1 MTDETLT
8 PRDVT
13 PMELGRVRYTPLQM
27 ENIYTHFRWNNDPE
41 LNRLDSEIPY
51 EEETFGEFKK
61 RFEKLCYN
69 PSAFHFD
76 FEIHTQDGDLIGVA
90 YVARI
95 SEHNQHGLI
104 GITIG
109 DRDYWGKGYGRESM
123 RLILRFCFQELD
135 LHRVSA
141 ETFEY
146 NTAWRD
152 LVEGMGFVKEGT
164 AREYLYREGRFWDKM
179 NYSLLDSEYD
189 RLYDENRIT
198 PDFEKTSRGDGQPNG
213 STVEEAV

>member
-1 MTDETLT
+1 MNDTMLT

-13 PMELGRVRYTPLQM
+13 PMDLGRVRYTALQM

-61 RFEKLCYN
+61 RFEALCYN
-69 PSAFHFD
+69 PSPNHFD
-76 FEIHTQDGDLIGVA
+76 FEIHAEEGELIGVA

-95 SEHNQHGLI
+95 SEHNRHGLI

-123 RLILRFCFQELD
+123 RLTLKFCFQTLD

-152 LVEGMGFVKEGT
+152 LVEGMGFVQEGT

-179 NYSLLDSEYD
+179 NYSLLESEYD
-189 RLYDENRIT
+189 ELYDEERIV
-198 PDFEKTSRGDGQPNG
+198 PNLDGRRDAPATNG
-213 STVEEAV
+213 STVEEAA

>member
-1 MTDETLT
+1 MNTTASA
-8 PRDVT
+8 RDAL
-13 PMELGRVRYTPLQM
+13 PLQRGRVRFTPLQM
-27 ENIYTHFRWNNDPE
+27 DNIYTHFRWNNDPE

-51 EEETFGEFKK
+51 EKETFGQFKR
-61 RFEKLCYN
+61 RFEQMVRN
-69 PSAFHFD
+69 PSETHRD
-76 FEIHTQDGDLIGVA
+76 FEIHADGQLIGIA

-95 SEHNQHGLI
+95 SEHNHHGLI

-123 RLILRFCFQELD
+123 ALILEYCFEHLD

-152 LVEGMGFVKEGT
+152 LVEGMGFTREGT
-164 AREYLYREGRFWDKM
+164 ARDYLYREGEYFDKVSYALLEDEHASM
-179 NYSLLDSEYD
+179 KYSRTL
-189 RLYDENRIT
+189 
-198 PDFEKTSRGDGQPNG
+198 
-213 STVEEAV
+213 EEVA